1 MQENYPSSVNEKIQI
16 ITRLRGPDKLSKNS
30 KLLKLSDNMN
40 ILIPENILNVTRTP
54 IMNQQKCASKLE
66 DDIKYTMF
74 SSGDSSNIML
84 VSPKP
89 IKGSTLNEAL
99 KVCDNLYEFHN
110 SILNETSLLEYDK
123 IYNETHSLEQIYNEI
138 INDNITQLFHKKN
151 SCVFC
156 FGPSESGKSFL
167 LFGENNDINNIK
179 NNKNN
184 KYHYL
189 NCNKGNKQDKNEK
202 KNKGLIKSSI
212 YKILNLIKI
221 NKQGNDVQSNVKNKY
236 ELKISIYQI
245 YFDKIFDL
253 LSKDIKK
260 VNMQINY
267 EENKVLKTKLFGLN
281 DIEIRNSQDYEKIIK
296 EVEINRKNLTRNLKV
311 KDLNKYSYLIV
322 SLKLRKKIQNRIGN
336 NIIDNYSAD
345 YFSQIDFVELVP
357 SEIGLN
363 DKFQNTHDLSFEYS
377 LYEDTKK
384 VYDSI
389 IDNISSTNYG
399 ITPTKESTL
408 TLSLKN
414 TLKTNS
420 NIIFFNCV
428 IPWEYPINNSFKAL
442 KFTTWLRNQVVNDE
456 DNINNN
462 NANDNLINNNFNNLF
477 NTINENNN
485 NIITNQYKNNSYYI
499 ENFKNPIVEENS
511 YINYNNNQNSNMNKS
526 FPIINNSNSQSQ
538 FFNNNTKEEE
548 KDFNLNIDEENNIKL
563 MRNRSS
569 NLLINKNMNKSN
581 EIERNK
587 NNNISDIMENNIQ
600 NNNQYINI
608 NENFPQNDKTFQTL
622 EQTLKELENKKFEI
636 ENKIYEDKINIT
648 NSKEINPN
656 NSINNFQFSPKNIMS
671 PEALLMKEKQDIL
684 QSDNIIMKEDIS
696 RLSEMNQNL
705 ENEVAQNRETITQL
719 QSENQKLIEE
729 NLKLKTVLKD
739 YDGNNYTKLYMS
751 GQITKDEF
759 LQKYFDEKYFLVN
772 KIKKMEKNLDI
783 SQKEK
788 MQYEIDYKVLTT
800 KYDEIIKKYEKSN
813 FELINSRQIHDN
825 ELYNIDN
832 KINDLSKEVEKLQNE
847 NYELRREIEIQRNNL
862 NSVAKE
868 KDMIKERYEQQKY
881 ENDLLNKKIF
891 EVEKGYSDMIREKE
905 YEKYFKKEKEEN
917 GKNKNKNET
926 KNKIAQE
933 LHDKIQKYRRERLQN
948 QNNED

>member
-1 MQENYPSSVNEKIQI
+1 MQDNYQSSASEKIRI
-16 ITRLRGPDKLSKNS
+16 ITRLRGPDKLSKYS
-30 KLLKLSDNMN
+30 KLLKISDKIN
-40 ILIPENILNVTRTP
+40 INIPEIVENLNKTP
-54 IMNQQKCASKLE
+54 QNNQQKCAPKLK

-123 IYNETHSLEQIYNEI
+123 IYNETNTLEQIYNEV

-156 FGPSESGKSFL
+156 FGPSGSGKSYL

-189 NCNKGNKQDKNEK
+189 NCTKEKKEDKNEK
-202 KNKGLIKSSI
+202 KNKGLIKSSV

-221 NKQGNDVQSNVKNKY
+221 NKQGNDIPNNVKNKY
-236 ELKISIYQI
+236 ELKISIYQV

-253 LSKDIKK
+253 LSKDVKK
-260 VNMQINY
+260 INMQINY
-267 EENKVLKTKLFGLN
+267 DENKVLDTKLIGLT
-281 DIEIRNSQDYEKIIK
+281 DVEIRNSQDYEKIVK
-296 EVEINRKNLTRNLKV
+296 EVEINRKNLARNLKV
-311 KDLNKYSYLIV
+311 KDINKNSYLIV
-322 SLKLRKKIQNRIGN
+322 SLKLRKKIQNRVGN

-345 YFSQIDFVELVP
+345 YFSQIDFVELVS
-357 SEIGLN
+357 SEIGLS
-363 DKFQNTHDLSFEYS
+363 DKFQNSNDLSFEYS
-377 LYEDTKK
+377 LYENTKK

-389 IDNISSTNYG
+389 IDNISSSNYG
-399 ITPTKESTL
+399 ISPTKESTV

-428 IPWEYPINNSFKAL
+428 IPWEYPINESFKAL

-456 DNINNN
+456 ENINNN
-462 NANDNLINNNFNNLF
+462 DNGNLNLVNNNNLF
-477 NTINENNN
+477 NTINESN
-485 NIITNQYKNNSYYI
+485 NIINNQFNNNSYYI
-499 ENFKNPIVEENS
+499 ENFKNPIADEDL
-511 YINYNNNQNSNMNKS
+511 YINFKNNPNNNVNNS
-526 FPIINNSNSQSQ
+526 FPIINNQTSQSQ
-538 FFNNNTKEEE
+538 FLNNNMGEEE
-548 KDFNLNIDEENNIKL
+548 KEMNLNIDEETNIKL

-569 NLLINKNMNKSN
+569 NKMINKNMNKSFD
-581 EIERNK
+581 IGRNRH
-587 NNNISDIMENNIQ
+587 NNISNNMENSIQ
-600 NNNQYINI
+600 NKNQYINM

-622 EQTLKELENKKFEI
+622 EQTLKELENKKLEI
-636 ENKIYEDKINIT
+636 ENKIYEDKMNINN
-648 NSKEINPN
+648 NSNEINPN
-656 NSINNFQFSPKNIMS
+656 NSLNNFQFSPKNIMS

-684 QSDNIIMKEDIS
+684 KSDNIILKEDIN
-696 RLSEMNQNL
+696 RLSELNQNL

-729 NLKLKTVLKD
+729 NSKLKIVLKD
-739 YDGNNYTKLYMS
+739 YDGNNYTKLYLS

-759 LQKYFDEKYFLVN
+759 LQKYFDEKYFLTN
-772 KIKKMEKNLDI
+772 KIKELEKNLDVM
-783 SQKEK
+783 QKEK
-788 MQYEIDYKVLTT
+788 TQYEVDYKVLTT

-813 FELINSRQIHDN
+813 LELINTKQIHDN

-847 NYELRREIEIQRNNL
+847 NYELRREIETQRNSM
-862 NSVAKE
+862 NSLEKE
-868 KDMIKERYEQQKY
+868 KDMMKERYEEAKY

-891 EVEKGYSDMIREKE
+891 EVEKGYSDILREKE
-905 YEKYFKKEKEEN
+905 YENYYKKEKEEN
-917 GKNKNKNET
+917 NRNKNET

-933 LHDKIQKYRRERLQN
+933 LQSKIQKYRRERLQN
-948 QNNED
+948 RDNED